1 MRPWACA
8 VAVVTLAAC
17 AEQPTA
23 DPPTPLRTDARAA
36 PLTDAAPLD
45 ADPPDAA
52 PPPPCDWTDVVALP
66 TLLLDEDGRS
76 PVKTFEVPADVESLT
91 VVVLGRAGDLYVVER
106 LTDGRGE
113 ALVSATPHGTVI
125 NRRDAEALVF
135 PGPFLSPNRVTWG
148 DGVAT
153 AMVPN
158 NPQVALAPGPWSLQ
172 VASVDALGWPAR
184 SIVDAWVL
192 MRRVE
197 RACPAHHQDL
207 HLHFTGAAGWW
218 AGTAGRDPR
227 YRDLLRTV
235 TALYRDVGVTV
246 RVASAQDI
254 DARYRIV
261 NGAEGLARLLGR
273 GHADTGVDVFLVG
286 RLQDPTGA
294 PLAGVAG
301 ALPGPALM
309 PGTRASGV
317 AVAIDLLADDDG
329 LGVAVAHEVGHFLGL
344 FHPSERDDR
353 YPDQLPDTPLGEAA
367 TRNVM
372 YRTTGDPRR
381 RFSPMQGEV
390 LRRSLAVV
398 RAPGD

>member
-8 VAVVTLAAC
+8 LISLSVAAC
-17 AEQPTA
+17 AELPTEEPM
-23 DPPTPLRTDARAA
+23 DPPSLDARPA
-36 PLTDAAPLD
+36 PLADATPPDAAL
-45 ADPPDAA
+45 PDAA

-66 TLLLDEDGRS
+66 SLVLDEEGRS
-76 PVKTFEVPADVESLT
+76 PTKGFEVPDDVEALAI
-91 VVVLGRAGDLYVVER
+91 VVLGNPGDLYVVER
-106 LTDGRGE
+106 LTDARGE
-113 ALVSATPHGTVI
+113 ALVSAMPHGTVI
-125 NRRDAEALVF
+125 SRRDAEALVF
-135 PGPFLSPNRVTWG
+135 PGPFLSANRVTWG

-158 NPQVALAPGPWSLQ
+158 NPQVAVNPGSWALQ

-197 RACPAHHQDL
+197 RACPVHRLDL

-218 AGTAGRDPR
+218 SGTAERDPR

-235 TALYRDVGVTV
+235 TALYRDVGITV
-246 RVASAQDI
+246 RVASRQDI
-254 DARYRIV
+254 DARHRIV
-261 NGAEGLARLLGR
+261 NGSEGLGRLLAR

-317 AVAIDLLADDDG
+317 AIAVDLLADDDG

-353 YPDQLPDTPLGEAA
+353 YPDQLPDTPVGEAA
-367 TRNVM
+367 VRNVM

-390 LRRSLAVV
+390 LRRSLALV
-398 RAPGD
+398 RAPGE